1 MVWLRIYPTY
11 EVLGWL
17 FGLEKSNAWEN
28 VQDALAVLGTLAEFP
43 FERPA
48 ADRAKLATPAAVIA
62 AFPEVKIVIDG
73 KEQPFRRPQGWDQQ
87 KPFYSGKK
95 KRHTVK
101 NQVVCTPEGRIGGVS
116 DTVPGSTHDL
126 TMMRGDG
133 TLDRLDEGESAMADK
148 AYTGGA
154 KDRPG
159 TPLVVPTKAT
169 RGHPL
174 TEEQKAAN
182 RVISGYRVV
191 IEHVMA
197 QLNRFQVLKQV
208 FRSAF
213 ERHTAGDSGGG
224 GLGRPADR
232 DGAPE
237 DLRGELIRVGVRGAE
252 TTVGYSRTTLLC
264 LCGRVSGRA
273 LQAGFRH
280 AAWPMMTS
288 PTNVGVGVGVH
299 PRSSLLWSSSF
310 ASGSW
315 SQKATAFTAPSQV
328 VSNTR

>member
-1 MVWLRIYPTY
+1 MMTYATLCLTPKIFPALTGMTRDEFDRLAEDFAAARQQARAASTHTKQGQPRQRAAGAGAHPTLDTPNRLLMTLLWLRVYPTY

-28 VQDALAVLGTLAEFP
+28 VQDTLAVLETLANFP

-48 ADRAKLATPAAVIA
+48 AERAKLGSKEAVFDTFPAVKVI
-62 AFPEVKIVIDG
+62 IDG
-73 KEQPFRRPQGWDQQ
+73 KEQPFQRPQGWDEQ

-101 NQVVCTPEGRIGGVS
+101 NQILCTPEGRIGGVS
-116 DTVPGSTHDL
+116 TTVPGSIHDL

-133 TLDRLDEGESAMADK
+133 VLGRLDEGEGAMADK
-148 AYTGGA
+148 AYTGAGN
-154 KDRPG
+154 DRPG
-159 TPLVVPTKAT
+159 VPLVVPTKAT

-182 RVISGYRVV
+182 RKISGCRVV

-213 ERHTAGDSGGG
+213 ERHT
-224 GLGRPADR
+224 RT
-232 DGAPE
+232 
-237 DLRGELIRVGVRGAE
+237 IRVVA
-252 TTVGYSRTTLLC
+252 
-264 LCGRVSGRA
+264 A
-273 LQAGFRH
+273 LVDRRI
-280 AAWPMMTS
+280 AAVPLK
-288 PTNVGVGVGVH
+288 
-299 PRSSLLWSSSF
+299 SL
-310 ASGSW
+310 A
-315 SQKATAFTAPSQV
+315 AT
-328 VSNTR
+328 

>member
-1 MVWLRIYPTY
+1 MLTYSALCQIPSIFPALTGLTRDEFDRLAADFAAARDRAQAASTRTKRGQPRQRAAGAGAPATHELSTRLLMALVWLRIYPTY

-28 VQDALAVLGTLAEFP
+28 VQDALAVLETLADFP

-48 ADRAKLATPAAVIA
+48 ADRVKLGTKEAVIE
-62 AFPEVKIVIDG
+62 AFPQVKVIIDG
-73 KEQPFRRPQGWDQQ
+73 KEQPFHRPQGWEEQ

-101 NQVVCTPEGRIGGVS
+101 NQVVCSPAGRIGGVGA
-116 DTVPGSTHDL
+116 TVPGATHDL
-126 TMMRGDG
+126 TMMRGSG
-133 TLDRLDEGESAMADK
+133 VLDRLDEGEAAMADK
-148 AYTGGA
+148 AYTGGGD
-154 KDRPG
+154 DRPG
-159 TPLVVPTKAT
+159 TPLIVPMKAT

-213 ERHTAGDSGGG
+213 QRHTRA
-224 GLGRPADR
+224 
-232 DGAPE
+232 
-237 DLRGELIRVGVRGAE
+237 IRVVAALVDRRIAE
-252 TTVGYSRTTLLC
+252 VPLKTY
-264 LCGRVSGRA
+264 A
-273 LQAGFRH
+273 
-280 AAWPMMTS
+280 
-288 PTNVGVGVGVH
+288 PT
-299 PRSSLLWSSSF
+299 
-310 ASGSW
+310 
-315 SQKATAFTAPSQV
+315 
-328 VSNTR
+328 

>member
-1 MVWLRIYPTY
+1 MIRYATLRLTPKIFPALTGVTLAEFERLTEEFAAAQSRARAASTRTKKGAPRKRAAGAGAPPSLGLADRLLMALVWLRVYPTY

-28 VQDALAVLGTLAEFP
+28 VQATLAVLATLADFP

-62 AFPEVKIVIDG
+62 AFPAVKVILDG
-73 KEQPFRRPQGWDQQ
+73 KEQPFRRPQGWEEQ

-101 NQVVCTPEGRIGGVS
+101 NQVLCTPDGRIGGVS
-116 DTVPGSTHDL
+116 DSVPGSTHDL
-126 TMMRGDG
+126 TMTRQDG
-133 TLDRLDEGESAMADK
+133 TLDRLGEGESAMGDK
-148 AYTGGA
+148 AYTGGQ

-174 TEEQKAAN
+174 TDEQKAAN
-182 RVISGYRVV
+182 KVISGHRVV

-197 QLNRFQVLKQV
+197 QLNRFQILKQV

-213 ERHTAGDSGGG
+213 ERHT
-224 GLGRPADR
+224 RV
-232 DGAPE
+232 
-237 DLRGELIRVGVRGAE
+237 IRVVAALVDQRIAE
-252 TTVGYSRTTLLC
+252 VPLKTYPVT
-264 LCGRVSGRA
+264 
-273 LQAGFRH
+273 
-280 AAWPMMTS
+280 
-288 PTNVGVGVGVH
+288 
-299 PRSSLLWSSSF
+299 
-310 ASGSW
+310 
-315 SQKATAFTAPSQV
+315 
-328 VSNTR
+328 